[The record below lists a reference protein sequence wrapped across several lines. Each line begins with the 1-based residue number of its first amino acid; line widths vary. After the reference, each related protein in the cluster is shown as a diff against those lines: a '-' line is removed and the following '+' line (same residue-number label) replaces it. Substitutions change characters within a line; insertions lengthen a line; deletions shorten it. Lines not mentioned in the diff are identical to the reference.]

1 MKVEAHRVV
10 SFGGSNEVGLGSCLG
25 RNGVG

>member
-1 MKVEAHRVV
+1 MGVEAHHAV
-10 SFGGSNEVGLGSCLG
+10 SFGGSKEVGSGSCLG